1 MTTCI
6 ETEDWVETADMC
18 LLGYHEDKLEDAH
31 EELLLVTAINYM
43 FKLGGTEFCLLIV
56 DIKSKSPP
64 KGLQYGEVVFN
75 NPLLGE
81 GPLSLDVSIGD
92 DDFSPLVDTL
102 VSDAPTPEEIA
113 MRHST
118 KRKLEWLI
126 DTSKIS
132 ERNKEILCRYYGLKH
147 FLPATYEEIGTL
159 FEITSERARQ
169 IVAST
174 TLSLQRKVAREQLT
188 RDHF

>member
-1 MTTCI
+1 MNTC
-6 ETEDWVETADMC
+6 TKADHTQTPEE
-18 LLGYHEDKLEDAH
+18 LSLPEAKVKLEKARQ
-31 EELLLVTAINYM
+31 ELLITTLINYM
-43 FKLGGTEFCLLIV
+43 FKHGGTKFCLLIV
-56 DIKSKSPP
+56 DIKRKSPP
-64 KGLQYGEVVFN
+64 KGLQYGEAVAD
-75 NPLLGE
+75 NPFLGE
-81 GPLSLDVSIGD
+81 NPLSLDVSIGD
-92 DDFSPLVDTL
+92 DDFSPLVDTYA
-102 VSDAPTPEEIA
+102 SDTPTPEEHA
-113 MRHST
+113 ARNST

-174 TLSLQRKVAREQLT
+174 TLSLQRKVAREQLS

>member
-6 ETEDWVETADMC
+6 EMEDWVETADMC
-18 LLGYHEDKLEDAH
+18 LLGDHEDRLEYAL
-31 EELLLVTAINYM
+31 EELLLVAVINYM
-43 FKLGGTEFCLLIV
+43 FKHGGTEFCLLIV

-64 KGLQYGEVVFN
+64 KGLQYGAAVVD

-81 GPLSLDVSIGD
+81 DPLSLDVSIGD

-102 VSDAPTPEEIA
+102 VSDAPTPEEHA
-113 MRHST
+113 ARSST

-126 DTSKIS
+126 DASKIS
-132 ERNKEILCRYYGLKH
+132 KRNKEILCRRYGLKH
-147 FLPATYEEIGTL
+147 FPPATFEEIGTL
-159 FEITSERARQ
+159 FGITRERARQ
-169 IVAST
+169 IVTST
-174 TLSLQRKVAREQLT
+174 TLSLQRKVAREQLS